1 MLTGLHWIDP
11 NGGSIED
18 AIEVNCNR
26 IDNVEWTCIK
36 PEQKVYVRYI
46 IITDIQCD
54 ALLYTGDRVY
64 RQEAYQ
70 QELT

>member
-1 MLTGLHWIDP
+1 MFTGLHWIDP

-46 IITDIQCD
+46 
-54 ALLYTGDRVY
+54 YT
-64 RQEAYQ
+64 
-70 QELT
+70 L